1 MSECPVDFVFVHSYS
16 SNMPNWQ
23 DVVIGDETR
32 QGRLLRA
39 QRLARDLQVPVIAN
53 DSFDARNDDLYRQ
66 HGVQNLRT
74 ALNTRDEV
82 TSALAQSPRR
92 AVLFVSSPDH
102 LPRVV
107 RDALRLG
114 GSRCLFAS
122 SDVSF
127 SEIGVNGV
135 EVREP
140 HHAKKPEL
148 R

>member
-39 QRLARDLQVPVIAN
+39 QRFACDLQVPVIAN

-92 AVLFVSSPDH
+92 VVLFVSSPDH

-107 RDALRLG
+107 RDALGLG

-122 SDVSF
+122 SDV
-127 SEIGVNGV
+127 
-135 EVREP
+135 
-140 HHAKKPEL
+140 
-148 R
+148 